1 MEISHMLVTAAVTA
15 FIPWLTALFAAQH
28 APQAVKAGVT
38 VLLSAATGILVELQA
53 DPGYDW
59 KSAVLFAAEG
69 FAVATLSHL
78 NVWKPL
84 GLTGSN
90 GVIQT
95 KVPKGV
101 G

>member
-1 MEISHMLVTAAVTA
+1 MLVTAAVTA
-15 FIPWLTALFAAQH
+15 FVPWLTALFAARR

-38 VLLSAATGILVELQA
+38 ALLSAATGILVELQS
-53 DPGYDW
+53 DPGYEW

-78 NVWKPL
+78 NLWKPL
-84 GLTGSN
+84 GLTGST
-90 GVIQT
+90 GLIQT